1 MNGYEESIK
10 DRLFLEIYNASLVK
24 EGCRLVCERRED
36 LAVVCRLAGY
46 DEEFHRDCQLV
57 VKEQLEHWGIEETV
71 LFQDAW
77 ENTLAKHPPMLIGS
91 YEVRRGNYDH
101 NILKTEE
108 KCCTADAEF
117 YALIKNIGHG
127 AVYMMDEGTMQKC
140 AELLEGNLIVLPA
153 SIHEAYLLVER
164 EDMDLDRIRNT
175 VHTVNGMF
183 PAEEYLSDEIYRYDR
198 VRNFIYHSSKRPGR
212 ICRNGTAVRKRR

>member
-1 MNGYEESIK
+1 MRKI
-10 DRLFLEIYNASLVK
+10 
-24 EGCRLVCERRED
+24 
-36 LAVVCRLAGY
+36 
-46 DEEFHRDCQLV
+46 EEFHRDCQLV

-77 ENTLAKHPPMLIGS
+77 ENTLEKHPPMLIGS

>member
-1 MNGYEESIK
+1 M
-10 DRLFLEIYNASLVK
+10 
-24 EGCRLVCERRED
+24 
-36 LAVVCRLAGY
+36 VCRLAGY

-77 ENTLAKHPPMLIGS
+77 ENTLEKHPPMLIGS